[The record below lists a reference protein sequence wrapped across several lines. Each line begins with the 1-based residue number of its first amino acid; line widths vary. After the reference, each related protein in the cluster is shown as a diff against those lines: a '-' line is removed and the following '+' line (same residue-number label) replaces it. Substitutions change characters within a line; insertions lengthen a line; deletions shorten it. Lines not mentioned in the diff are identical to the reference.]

1 METNNIEISVKGVPV
16 RVPVTSVNDWKVIVT
31 GKWLKLASIYDEEWL
46 EGEAVQDPEVFIRH
60 LTAGALK
67 ADVLSFARK
76 LPETKRRFPYPF
88 EWDNVAA
95 IPITT
100 FSEWWEKRVSH
111 DLRKDVKRAK
121 KRGVIV
127 KVAEFGDALVG
138 EIKELYDETPV
149 RQGRPFWHYGKSP
162 DVVRKEN
169 ATYLD
174 RSVFIGAYCGE
185 ELIGFMKIVCVG
197 QIARMMQILAKPR
210 HYDKRPMNAL
220 IAKAV
225 EVCEQRHCT
234 YLTYGN
240 YTYGNKR
247 KDTVIDFKRRNGFE
261 EILFPRYFIPL
272 TVKGRLAIK
281 AKLHLGIRG
290 MLPAG
295 AIYLFLTLRTW
306 LQARPRLASSAGKVV
321 GTSAAPKG
329 AVPLDE

>member
-1 METNNIEISVKGVPV
+1 METNLVEISVKGVPV
-16 RVPVTSVNDWKVIVT
+16 RVPATSVNGWTVIVT
-31 GKWLKLASIYDEEWL
+31 GKRLKQASLYDEEWL
-46 EGEAVQDPEVFIRH
+46 EGEAVPDPEDFIRH
-60 LTAGALK
+60 LTNGALK
-67 ADVLSFARK
+67 ADIFSFARK

-111 DLRKDVKRAK
+111 DLRKDVNRAE

-127 KVAEFGDALVG
+127 RTTELNDALVAG
-138 EIKELYDETPV
+138 IKELYDETPV

-162 DVVRKEN
+162 EVVRKEN

-174 RSVFIGAYCGE
+174 RSEFLGAYCGE
-185 ELIGFMKIVCVG
+185 ELIGFMKIVHVG
-197 QIARMMQILAKPR
+197 RVARMMQILAKAQ

-225 EVCEQRHCT
+225 EICEQRRCT

-247 KDTVIDFKRRNGFE
+247 KDSVIDFKKRNGFE
-261 EILFPRYFIPL
+261 EIRFPRYFIPL
-272 TVKGRLAIK
+272 TAWGRLARK
-281 AKLHLGIRG
+281 TGLHLGIRG
-290 MLPAG
+290 ILPAG
-295 AIYLFLTLRTW
+295 VIYFLLAMRSW
-306 LQARPRLASSAGKVV
+306 MPGRSRRPSSADDCATTCESPERAETVQ
-321 GTSAAPKG
+321 
-329 AVPLDE
+329 E